1 MIRALGGWISS
12 FQAFM
17 IVNSYIDIAEDL
29 LELLPDKATLE
40 MIRFIVDFQ
49 FMSFCWN
56 IA

>member
-1 MIRALGGWISS
+1 VDVNFSS
-12 FQAFM
+12 FM
-17 IVNSYIDIAEDL
+17 IVNSYIDTTKDL
-29 LELLPDKATLE
+29 LVLLPDKAALE